1 MDKHLREKL
10 ERFLELVEAES
21 GIPCMNVNTGDE
33 DYEIIRS
40 YPMEDELQEL
50 VTDIYELLLEEP
62 TEEPNNGDDDA
73 C

>member
-21 GIPCMNVNTGDE
+21 GTPCLNVNTGDE
-33 DYEIIRS
+33 DYEIIRA
-40 YPMEDELQEL
+40 YPLEDELQEL

-62 TEEPNNGDDDA
+62 TEDGDSDND
-73 C
+73 